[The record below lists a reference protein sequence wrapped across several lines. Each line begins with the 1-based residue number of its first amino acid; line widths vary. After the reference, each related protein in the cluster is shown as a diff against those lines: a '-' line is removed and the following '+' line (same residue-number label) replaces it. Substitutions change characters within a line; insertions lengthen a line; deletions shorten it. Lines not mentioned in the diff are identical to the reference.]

1 MGWKVR
7 QDRLQV
13 ILTQLARSPTCGGEG
28 GKRRM
33 PPDFRLHARPSYPIP
48 YQFDAVGQGT
58 SERRNPPGHPVLSNP
73 MDIDY
78 RTLADDMES
87 GLFRGRLRAELI
99 EGFASLQLEGERLP
113 PPSYYA
119 TKIVEVIH
127 AGAPIPLEK
136 EFSYY
141 LYQEALAACEE
152 ARAEVLGEEV
162 ARPFNPLSPGG

>member
-1 MGWKVR
+1 
-7 QDRLQV
+7 
-13 ILTQLARSPTCGGEG
+13 
-28 GKRRM
+28 M
-33 PPDFRLHARPSYPIP
+33 PLDFRLHAGPSYPIP
-48 YQFDAVGQGT
+48 YQGDEG
-58 SERRNPPGHPVLSNP
+58 RNPPGHLVLSKP

-87 GLFRGRLRAELI
+87 GLFRDRLRSELV
-99 EGFASLQLEGERLP
+99 EGFGKLQSEGERLP

-127 AGAPIPLEK
+127 AGAPVPLEK

-141 LYQEALAACEE
+141 LYQEALSACEE

-162 ARPFNPLSPGG
+162 RPPFNPLSPEG

>member
-1 MGWKVR
+1 
-7 QDRLQV
+7 
-13 ILTQLARSPTCGGEG
+13 
-28 GKRRM
+28 
-33 PPDFRLHARPSYPIP
+33 
-48 YQFDAVGQGT
+48 
-58 SERRNPPGHPVLSNP
+58 

-87 GLFRGRLRAELI
+87 GLFRNRLRSELTA
-99 EGFASLQLEGERLP
+99 GFEKLQSEGERLP

-127 AGAPIPLEK
+127 AGAPVPLEK

-141 LYQEALAACEE
+141 LYQEALSACEE

-162 ARPFNPLSPGG
+162 APPFNPLSPEG